1 MRRLIV
7 ARLGQA
13 LLAVFGMTLLVWAL
27 LPLTPGDPAERTL
40 LGRGNLE
47 PHPEQIAAL
56 RREFGLDRPL
66 YVQYG
71 LWMGKLFQ
79 GQLGISYRSKQ
90 PVERELA
97 SRVQAT
103 LLLTAGG
110 VTMAVGM
117 ALPLALLAA
126 RYQNR
131 WPDQCSRLVALV
143 AAVGPRFVP
152 YDPTAVDV
160 LNKLQTPSAA
170 HLLGTDYLGRDLLSR
185 TIEGAHRSLGTAVI
199 VVTAVI
205 AVSLLFGSL
214 AGFSGGLVDA
224 VIMRVVDVK
233 LGLPALVLALALVGT
248 LGPRLSTLMLALVV
262 AQSPWYIRLIRS
274 LVLRERERP
283 YVLVARVHGAGAVAV
298 VWRHVLPAVQG
309 QLAVLATLDLG
320 SVVLAVAGLSFLGLG
335 VQPPLAEWGAML
347 NDGRITFS
355 QRPLLMV
362 VPGACIFFTVLSAN
376 LFGDALRDVLDPT
389 WKGQR

>member
-1 MRRLIV
+1 MSVSESALEAVAKPGAGESQYAPAGVRPEALAPARREPV
-7 ARLGQA
+7 SREPARHEP
-13 LLAVFGMTLLVWAL
+13 VWAAGRTRRWRTL
-27 LPLTPGDPAERTL
+27 RTL
-40 LGRGNLE
+40 LRHRSGMV
-47 PHPEQIAAL
+47 
-56 RREFGLDRPL
+56 GLA
-66 YVQYG
+66 G
-71 LWMGKLFQ
+71 LL
-79 GQLGISYRSKQ
+79 
-90 PVERELA
+90 
-97 SRVQAT
+97 
-103 LLLTAGG
+103 
-110 VTMAVGM
+110 
-117 ALPLALLAA
+117 
-126 RYQNR
+126 
-131 WPDQCSRLVALV
+131 LVALV

-185 TIEGAHRSLGTAVI
+185 TVEGAHRSLGTAVI

-233 LGLPALVLALALVGT
+233 LGLPSLVLALALVGT

-298 VWRHVLPAVQG
+298 VWRHVLPAVLG

-389 WKGQR
+389 WQGQR